1 MPQDRPTDQQITVPR
16 EGAAGRA
23 PAAPAVPELLMGRY
37 RVLSEDRTG
46 GFGVVCA
53 CWDTILQRRV
63 AIKRLPL
70 SGADGSSA
78 DEALREARTA
88 CMLGRPN
95 IVAVHDF
102 HHDDAFAYIVMEY
115 VDGLNLA
122 ELLSRVEGGRLTG
135 DECAH
140 LLSQVASA
148 LRFAH
153 ENRVLHL
160 DIKPTN
166 ILVDRSGTVKLADF
180 GMASL
185 ASAAGYG
192 GARGGTVGYMPP
204 EQVQGL
210 MVDERADVFTLAA
223 VTWQALSGRAPFAAP
238 TAAASLDLI
247 RRGPSRRLVRD
258 CPDLPARVQ
267 DVLLAALAPEAAGR
281 PSSVDGLADELVPLL
296 GSPEEGRESLS
307 DLVGQASADD
317 GADRPWRPG
326 RLPLSALHPWA
337 APLAERAA
345 SALCT
350 LGALAATLPH
360 VPDAAPH
367 AMAVSLVAAGATALL
382 PPLGAPLAVM
392 ALCWAL
398 LAVRPTPASFPVAF
412 AVGAAVAPWW
422 LRAGRRGRTGSAALL
437 APCCLPC
444 PGSAAL
450 LAAYG
455 MRPLAATA
463 TAAGGFALGTLFRA
477 CAEEGFSAT
486 PALARL
492 FEAWAGAGTWAALLG
507 ACAGALLGAALTRR
521 GSVRPGLA
529 GQAVALAGVVGGAV
543 AGTVVENGGIS
554 AAPIGAFAVIAVLL
568 FVFLCIATVLRGPL
582 PKDHE
587 GEE

>member
-16 EGAAGRA
+16 EGAGGRTPGA
-23 PAAPAVPELLMGRY
+23 PALPELLMGRY

-88 CMLGRPN
+88 CMLGHPN

-102 HHDDAFAYIVMEY
+102 HHDEAFAYIVMEY

-210 MVDERADVFTLAA
+210 MVDERADVFALAA
-223 VTWQALSGRAPFAAP
+223 VTWQALSGRAPFVAP

-258 CPDLPARVQ
+258 CPDLPSRVQ

-281 PSSVDGLADELVPLL
+281 PSSVDALADELVPLL

-326 RLPLSALHPWA
+326 RLPLSTLHPWA
-337 APLAERAA
+337 APVAERAT

-350 LGALAATLPH
+350 L
-360 VPDAAPH
+360 
-367 AMAVSLVAAGATALL
+367 AGATALL
-382 PPLGAPLAVM
+382 PPLGAPLAAI

-412 AVGAAVAPWW
+412 AVGAAVALWW
-422 LRAGRRGRTGSAALL
+422 LRAGRRGRTGTAALL

-444 PGSAAL
+444 PGGAAL
-450 LAAYG
+450 VAAYG

-486 PALARL
+486 PALVRL
-492 FEAWAGAGTWAALLG
+492 FEAWGTWWRMAVYRPPPSGRLPSLRYSCLCF
-507 ACAGALLGAALTRR
+507 CASRL
-521 GSVRPGLA
+521 S
-529 GQAVALAGVVGGAV
+529 
-543 AGTVVENGGIS
+543 
-554 AAPIGAFAVIAVLL
+554 
-568 FVFLCIATVLRGPL
+568 
-582 PKDHE
+582 
-587 GEE
+587 